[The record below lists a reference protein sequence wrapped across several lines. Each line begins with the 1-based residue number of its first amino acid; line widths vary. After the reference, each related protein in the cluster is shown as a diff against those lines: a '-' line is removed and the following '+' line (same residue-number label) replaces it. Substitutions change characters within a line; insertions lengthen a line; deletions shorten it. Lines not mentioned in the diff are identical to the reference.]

1 MVQPWIGLVSAL
13 AAVGVGLVVVGV
25 AMRRRRRSPGSN
37 DVTIANVHRADASP
51 VFRQLRR
58 RYHLLL
64 GGEVAALSIVG
75 LAAVGLTMRPVTDRQ
90 LERDV
95 RNRDVML
102 CLDIS
107 TSMNEL
113 DAIVLREFVK
123 LAGGLRGERIGLT
136 IFNGSAITVF
146 PLTDDP
152 EFIAATLDDSAAAI
166 SQRKRTFVEGT
177 EEGGGTSLIGDGL
190 ASCAMRFD
198 SDERGRSRSIVFA
211 TDNALAGDPILQL
224 PEAAALVR
232 RQGHPCLRHRRRRPH
247 HRTGRQGAS
256 RCRRVDRRR
265 LLRDRRTVDDRQRDR
280 RSRPAGGDAGWT
292 FPLRWSPTIGRP
304 AGSLPASPD
313 SPPCSPSDGRCGD
326 ERAAVGADVRPPRSG
341 SGADGRRRR
350 CRDRGLDLDPARRAH
365 TGRGRALVGDGAAPA
380 ARRRRPGDR
389 RRPRRSQAV
398 RRQRPV
404 RRRHHGEHGGPRLQR
419 GRAAARRCPP
429 RRAGAGRRVSRRDF
443 ALVTFNSKTR
453 VIVPWTTD
461 RGALDSAVRA
471 VASGVDPVRQGNPA
485 RRAAADDAPTAP
497 PLRARRRLRHRL
509 LPVRRRADRAAALRN
524 RSSVSTT
531 PSPVVPCSGTAPPKA
546 PGCTCTSAVTRIPS
560 CTSTTTKPA
569 PTPCRGST
577 KPTSPRSPTRWASPT
592 SIATAP
598 SDVDDIAD
606 QAAGQVGTVYAGERD
621 TVRRLYWLPAFGVIA
636 LVLWQFARTTLE
648 IIDDRRALGRRD
660 EEGLDVSEVT
670 AERPATAGDGACSPC
685 RSSSSC
691 SPSA

>member
-13 AAVGVGLVVVGV
+13 AAVGVGLFVVGV

-51 VFRQLRR
+51 VFRKLRR

-224 PEAAALVR
+224 PEAAALV
-232 RQGHPCLRHRRRRPH
+232 
-247 HRTGRQGAS
+247 AEKDI
-256 RCRRVDRRR
+256 RVYAIAAADRITE
-265 LLRDRRTVDDRQRDR
+265 RD
-280 RSRPAGGDAGWT
+280 A
-292 FPLRWSPTIGRP
+292 
-304 AGSLPASPD
+304 
-313 SPPCSPSDGRCGD
+313 
-326 ERAAVGADVRPPRSG
+326 
-341 SGADGRRRR
+341 
-350 CRDRGLDLDPARRAH
+350 
-365 TGRGRALVGDGAAPA
+365 RAL
-380 ARRRRPGDR
+380 
-389 RRPRRSQAV
+389 
-398 RRQRPV
+398 
-404 RRRHHGEHGGPRLQR
+404 
-419 GRAAARRCPP
+419 RAAAESTDGAYFETDGRSTIANVIAEVGRLEATRMDVPP
-429 RRAGAGRRVSRRDF
+429 EV
-443 ALVTFNSKTR
+443 V
-453 VIVPWTTD
+453 
-461 RGALDSAVRA
+461 
-471 VASGVDPVRQGNPA
+471 
-485 RRAAADDAPTAP
+485 ADDRPTGWIVAGFAG
-497 PLRARRRLRHRL
+497 L
-509 LPVRRRADRAAALRN
+509 AALF
-524 RSSVSTT
+524 
-531 PSPVVPCSGTAPPKA
+531 
-546 PGCTCTSAVTRIPS
+546 AV
-560 CTSTTTKPA
+560 
-569 PTPCRGST
+569 G
-577 KPTSPRSPTRWASPT
+577 WAL
-592 SIATAP
+592 
-598 SDVDDIAD
+598 
-606 QAAGQVGTVYAGERD
+606 
-621 TVRRLYWLPAFGVIA
+621 RR
-636 LVLWQFARTTLE
+636 
-648 IIDDRRALGRRD
+648 
-660 EEGLDVSEVT
+660 
-670 AERPATAGDGACSPC
+670 
-685 RSSSSC
+685 
-691 SPSA
+691 